1 MNPQTACMATQNHL
15 GFQPGLFWDMSL
27 PIDCKDLVYSA
38 HTLKHSITGSDF
50 LDLAWLI
57 PDNPMSTESIT
68 PTLIAVATVA
78 MEETLVKWLQK
89 KLKGLVTNGEEL
101 VYPFHSIIPQEDCLL
116 TLQELEA
123 GTV

>member
-1 MNPQTACMATQNHL
+1 MSGSMNPQTACMATQNHL

-57 PDNPMSTESIT
+57 PDNPMSTKSIT

-78 MEETLVKWLQK
+78 MEETLVKWLWEETQGPHHK
-89 KLKGLVTNGEEL
+89 WGGISLPLPLNHASRRSPTNT
-101 VYPFHSIIPQEDCLL
+101 PR
-116 TLQELEA
+116 T
-123 GTV
+123 

>member
-1 MNPQTACMATQNHL
+1 M
-15 GFQPGLFWDMSL
+15 
-27 PIDCKDLVYSA
+27 
-38 HTLKHSITGSDF
+38 GSDF
-50 LDLAWLI
+50 LGLAWLI
-57 PDNPMSTESIT
+57 PDNPMSSESIT

-78 MEETLVKWLQK
+78 MAETLVKWLWK
-89 KLKGLVTNGEEL
+89 KLKGLITNGEEL